1 MSMTEEERKA
11 RRSLRNKRY
20 YEMKKQLAE
29 SGDPE
34 AIKDWKRNLHS
45 RRLASVKSYIRKNDN
60 YSELAI
66 LQELVKER
74 MEKMGKG

>member
-11 RRSLRNKRY
+11 RRALRNKRY
-20 YEMKKQLAE
+20 YEKKKQLAE

-34 AIKDWKRNLHS
+34 AIKDWKRSLHL
-45 RRLASVKSYIRKNDN
+45 RRLASVKSYIKKNDN
-60 YSELAI
+60 YSELVV